1 MNLLEQQTRLVQIAS
16 GTLKA
21 QKRLTRIRLGYA
33 QWLHCLAFI
42 FGTDDGRGVVAI
54 LDKNP
59 ALDAIV
65 EAAWEEYQQD

>member
-1 MNLLEQQTRLVQIAS
+1 MNLLDHQTRLVHIAN

-33 QWLHCLAFI
+33 QWLHCLAYI
-42 FGTDDGRGVVAI
+42 FSTDDGRGVVAI
-54 LDKNP
+54 LDQNSD
-59 ALDAIV
+59 LDAAV